1 MGDIFNKK
9 FLIGIFSAAIL
20 YSTFVLLTDL
30 NLISNQLSNF
40 DILYIPLILSF
51 IFLGWL
57 VLFSRW
63 VILLNYFEIKLPTKT
78 NFLIY
83 LAGFTFAI
91 SPGKSGEFFKAIL
104 LKNKFG
110 ISRTKSISVIFL
122 ERFYDLIGT
131 ILVAICIVFFLGNEF
146 LPVLYLGLISIAVIF
161 YLAFSKRGLFKII
174 SLIHRIK
181 FFKKFLSPIEN
192 SHNYIQKSR
201 SPKLVIISILLTIL
215 HRLVEGVGLFF
226 IISAFGFD
234 LIGFFEIVTTYSTSV
249 IIGTITLIPGGMG
262 ITEGS
267 LGGLLSLYGLEFS
280 IAIVIAIVI
289 RLFTLWFAI
298 GAGAIALKFSKS
310 LQQSS

>member
-1 MGDIFNKK
+1 MGDIINKK
-9 FLIGIFSAAIL
+9 FLIGIFSAVIL
-20 YSTFVLLTDL
+20 YSIFVLVTDL
-30 NLISNQLSNF
+30 NLIF
-40 DILYIPLILSF
+40 DQISSFDVTYMPLILLS
-51 IFLGWL
+51 IFVGWI

-63 VILLNYFEIKLPTKT
+63 IILLNHFEIKIPTKT

-110 ISRTKSISVIFL
+110 ISRTKSVSVIFL

-131 ILVAICIVFFLGNEF
+131 IIVATCIVLFLGNEF
-146 LPVLYLGLISIAVIF
+146 FPVLFLGIFSIAVIF
-161 YLAFSKRGLFKII
+161 YLAFSKKGVFKII
-174 SLIHRIK
+174 GLLDRIK
-181 FFKKFLSPIEN
+181 FFQKFLSPLEK
-192 SHNYIQKSR
+192 SHNYIQESK
-201 SPKLVIISILLTIL
+201 SPKLVVISILLTIL
-215 HRLVEGVGLFF
+215 HRLVEGIGLFL

-234 LIGFFEIVTTYSTSV
+234 LVGFLEIVTTYSASV

-267 LGGLLSLYGLEFS
+267 LAGLLSLYGIEFS
-280 IAIVIAIVI
+280 ISIVIAIVI

-298 GAGAIALKFSKS
+298 GAGAISLKFSKS
-310 LQQSS
+310 LK